1 MGKSNWEGNGTINP
15 FTLLGGEK
23 MIRVLIADDHHV
35 VRRGLLFFLKTQKD
49 IEVIGEAK
57 NGIEAVELVES
68 LQPDIVL
75 MDLVMPE
82 MDGIQATKKI
92 KAKWPNVAI
101 LMLTSFSDKDHVL
114 PAIEAG
120 AAGYQ
125 LKDIEPD
132 ELVNAIRQIIRGE
145 NIIHPAATSQLEEV
159 LREEENLPHVKNPLT
174 PRERDV
180 LAELTKGKSNREIAS
195 SLFVT
200 EKTVKTHISNIF
212 TKLEVQDRT
221 QAALYAVKHG
231 LTEGSGL

>member
-1 MGKSNWEGNGTINP
+1 MK
-15 FTLLGGEK
+15 
-23 MIRVLIADDHHV
+23 VLIADDHHV

-49 IEVIGEAK
+49 IEVVGEAA
-57 NGIEAVELVES
+57 NGAEAVEMAGE

-82 MDGIQATKKI
+82 MDGIQATRKI
-92 KAKWPNVAI
+92 KEAHPHIII
-101 LMLTSFSDKDHVL
+101 LMLTSFSDRDHIV

-132 ELVNAIRQIIRGE
+132 ELVESLRSLMRGE
-145 NIIHPAATSQLEEV
+145 NTLHPKASSELAKAPADP
-159 LREEENLPHVKNPLT
+159 LPHMLHPLT
-174 PRERDV
+174 PREAEV
-180 LAELTKGKSNREIAS
+180 LAELTKGKSNREVAS
-195 SLFVT
+195 ALFVT

-212 TKLEVQDRT
+212 IKLEVQDRT

-231 LTEGSGL
+231 LTETAN

>member
-1 MGKSNWEGNGTINP
+1 
-15 FTLLGGEK
+15 

-49 IEVIGEAK
+49 FEVIGEAK
-57 NGIEAVELVES
+57 NGLEAVELVES

-75 MDLVMPE
+75 MDLVMPD

-92 KAKWPNVAI
+92 KAKWPQVHI

-132 ELVNAIRQIIRGE
+132 ELANSIRQIIMGE
-145 NIIHPAATSQLEEV
+145 NIIHPAATTQLEET
-159 LREEENLPHVKNPLT
+159 LREEENLPHVKNALT

-212 TKLEVQDRT
+212 TKLDVQDRT

-231 LTEGSGL
+231 LTEGSETL

>member
-1 MGKSNWEGNGTINP
+1 
-15 FTLLGGEK
+15 

-49 IEVIGEAK
+49 IEVVGEAK
-57 NGIEAVELVES
+57 NGLEAVQLVET
-68 LQPDIVL
+68 LTPDIVL

-82 MDGIQATKKI
+82 MDGIQATKRI
-92 KAKWPNVAI
+92 KEQWPNIYV
-101 LMLTSFSDKDHVL
+101 LMLTSFSDRDHVL

-120 AAGYQ
+120 ASGYQ

-132 ELVNAIRQIIRGE
+132 ELVESIRTIMRGE
-145 NIIHPAATSQLEEV
+145 NMLHPEATTTLEEG
-159 LREEENLPHVKNPLT
+159 LREEENKLHIQNPLT
-174 PRERDV
+174 PREQDV

-212 TKLEVQDRT
+212 TKLNVQDRT

-231 LTEGSGL
+231 LTEGSGK

>member
-1 MGKSNWEGNGTINP
+1 
-15 FTLLGGEK
+15 
-23 MIRVLIADDHHV
+23 MIKVLIADDHHV

-49 IEVIGEAK
+49 IEVIGEAC
-57 NGIEAVELVES
+57 NGKEAVALTTELH
-68 LQPDIVL
+68 PDIVL

-82 MDGIQATKKI
+82 MDGIQATKRI
-92 KAKWPNVAI
+92 KAKFPDIHI
-101 LMLTSFSDKDHVL
+101 LMLTSFSDRDHVV

-132 ELVNAIRQIIRGE
+132 ELVLTIRRIIAGE
-145 NIIHPAATSQLEEV
+145 NIMHPQATTQLIRNREMMEE
-159 LREEENLPHVKNPLT
+159 LPHVKHPLT
-174 PRERDV
+174 PREQDV
-180 LAELTKGKSNREIAS
+180 LAELTKGKSNKEIAS

-212 TKLEVQDRT
+212 AKLEVQDRT

-231 LTEGSGL
+231 LTESSET

>member
-1 MGKSNWEGNGTINP
+1 
-15 FTLLGGEK
+15 

-49 IEVIGEAK
+49 MDVVGEAT
-57 NGIEAVELVES
+57 NGREAVELTAE
-68 LQPDIVL
+68 LRPDVVL
-75 MDLVMPE
+75 MDLVMPI

-92 KAKWPNVAI
+92 KSQYPQTQV
-101 LMLTSFSDKDHVL
+101 LMLTSFSDRDHVI

-120 AAGYQ
+120 ASGYQ

-132 ELVNAIRQIIRGE
+132 DLVEAIRKLMRGE
-145 NIIHPAATSQLEEV
+145 NTLHPQATSQLMKESEPQI
-159 LREEENLPHVKNPLT
+159 ELPHKLYPLT
-174 PRERDV
+174 PREQDV
-180 LAELTKGKSNREIAS
+180 LSELTKGKSNKEIAS

-212 TKLEVQDRT
+212 SKLLVQDRT

-231 LTEGSGL
+231 LTDPS

>member
-1 MGKSNWEGNGTINP
+1 
-15 FTLLGGEK
+15 

-49 IEVIGEAK
+49 MDVVGEAT
-57 NGIEAVELVES
+57 NGKEAVELTA
-68 LQPDIVL
+68 LLRPDVVL
-75 MDLVMPE
+75 MDLVMPI

-92 KAKWPNVAI
+92 KAKYPQTQV
-101 LMLTSFSDKDHVL
+101 LMLTSFSDRDHVI

-132 ELVNAIRQIIRGE
+132 DLVESIRTLMRGE
-145 NIIHPAATSQLEEV
+145 NTLHPQATSQLMKE
-159 LREEENLPHVKNPLT
+159 REPQIEPPHKLYPLT
-174 PRERDV
+174 PREQDV
-180 LAELTKGKSNREIAS
+180 LSELTKGKSNKEIATA
-195 SLFVT
+195 LFVT

-212 TKLEVQDRT
+212 SKLLVQDRT

-231 LTEGSGL
+231 LTEPRSM

>member
-1 MGKSNWEGNGTINP
+1 
-15 FTLLGGEK
+15 

-35 VRRGLLFFLKTQKD
+35 VRRGLMVFLKTQKD
-49 IEVIGEAK
+49 IEVVGEAK
-57 NGIEAVELVES
+57 NGIEAVELAES
-68 LQPDIVL
+68 LQPDIIL

-82 MDGIQATKKI
+82 LDGIGATKRITEKFP
-92 KAKWPNVAI
+92 KMPV
-101 LMLTSFSDKDHVL
+101 LMLTSFSDRDHVV
-114 PAIEAG
+114 PAMEAG
-120 AAGYQ
+120 AVGYQ

-132 ELVNAIRQIIRGE
+132 DLVITIRQIMNGE
-145 NIIHPAATSQLEEV
+145 RSVHPAVTDQLEQNVAEQES
-159 LREEENLPHVKNPLT
+159 LAHNRHPLT
-174 PRERDV
+174 PREQDV

-231 LTEGSGL
+231 LTEGSGVQ

>member
-1 MGKSNWEGNGTINP
+1 
-15 FTLLGGEK
+15 

-57 NGIEAVELVES
+57 NGFEAVELVES

-145 NIIHPAATSQLEEV
+145 NIIHPVATSQLEEV

>member
-1 MGKSNWEGNGTINP
+1 
-15 FTLLGGEK
+15 

-49 IEVIGEAK
+49 IEVVGEAK
-57 NGIEAVELVES
+57 NGLEAIEQVEK

-82 MDGIQATKKI
+82 LDGIQATERIKKQ
-92 KAKWPNVAI
+92 WPAI
-101 LMLTSFSDKDHVL
+101 HVLMLTSFSDKDHVL
-114 PAIEAG
+114 PALKAG

-132 ELVNAIRQIIRGE
+132 ELVESIRTIMKGE
-145 NIIHPAATSQLEEV
+145 QLIHPDATTSLEKSRLEE
-159 LREEENLPHVKNPLT
+159 EQLPHVQHPLT
-174 PRERDV
+174 PREQDV

-212 TKLEVQDRT
+212 TKLSVQDRT

-231 LTEGSGL
+231 LTEGSGLD

>member
-1 MGKSNWEGNGTINP
+1 
-15 FTLLGGEK
+15 

-49 IEVIGEAK
+49 IEVVGEAK
-57 NGIEAVELVES
+57 NGLEAVELVAS
-68 LQPDIVL
+68 LKPDIVL

-92 KAKWPNVAI
+92 KKQWPTIQI

-114 PAIEAG
+114 PALQAG
-120 AAGYQ
+120 ASGYQ

-132 ELVNAIRQIIRGE
+132 ELVESIRTIMRGE
-145 NIIHPAATSQLEEV
+145 HTIHPEATTQLEEG
-159 LREEENLPHVKNPLT
+159 ENLPHVLNPLT
-174 PRERDV
+174 PREQDV

-231 LTEGSGL
+231 LTEGSGQQ

>member
-1 MGKSNWEGNGTINP
+1 
-15 FTLLGGEK
+15 

-49 IEVIGEAK
+49 IEVVGEAA
-57 NGIEAVELVES
+57 NGREAVELTAE
-68 LQPDIVL
+68 LAPDIVL

-82 MDGIQATKKI
+82 MDGIQATKNI
-92 KAKWPNVAI
+92 KAQFPNVHV
-101 LMLTSFSDKDHVL
+101 LMLTSFSDRDHVV

-132 ELVNAIRQIIRGE
+132 ELVEAIRKIIAGE
-145 NIIHPAATSQLEEV
+145 NIMHPDASEQLAEAEK
-159 LREEENLPHVKNPLT
+159 EEESLPHVQHPLT

-212 TKLEVQDRT
+212 AKLAVQDRT
-221 QAALYAVKHG
+221 QAALYAVKHN
-231 LTEGSGL
+231 LTEPSGQS

>member
-1 MGKSNWEGNGTINP
+1 
-15 FTLLGGEK
+15 

-49 IEVIGEAK
+49 IEVVGEAK
-57 NGIEAVELVES
+57 NGLEAIEMVDGLK
-68 LQPDIVL
+68 PDIVL

-82 MDGIQATKKI
+82 MDGIQATKSI
-92 KAKWPNVAI
+92 KAKWPDVQV

-120 AAGYQ
+120 ASGYQ

-132 ELVNAIRQIIRGE
+132 ELVESIRLIMRGE
-145 NIIHPAATSQLEEV
+145 HTIHPEATTQLEEG
-159 LREEENLPHVKNPLT
+159 LREEENLPHVLNPLT
-174 PRERDV
+174 PREQDV

-231 LTEGSGL
+231 LTVGSGKA

>member
-1 MGKSNWEGNGTINP
+1 
-15 FTLLGGEK
+15 

-49 IEVIGEAK
+49 MDVVGEAT
-57 NGIEAVELVES
+57 NGKEAVELTAK
-68 LQPDIVL
+68 LRPDVVL
-75 MDLVMPE
+75 MDLVMPI

-92 KAKWPNVAI
+92 KAQYPQTQV
-101 LMLTSFSDKDHVL
+101 LMLTSFSDRDHVI

-132 ELVNAIRQIIRGE
+132 DLVESIRKLMRGE
-145 NIIHPAATSQLEEV
+145 NTLHPQATSQLMKV
-159 LREEENLPHVKNPLT
+159 REPQIEPPHKLYPLT
-174 PRERDV
+174 PREQDV
-180 LAELTKGKSNREIAS
+180 LSELTKGKSNKEIAS
-195 SLFVT
+195 ALFVT

-212 TKLEVQDRT
+212 SKLLVQDRT

-231 LTEGSGL
+231 LTEPSSL

>member
-1 MGKSNWEGNGTINP
+1 
-15 FTLLGGEK
+15 
-23 MIRVLIADDHHV
+23 MIRVLIADDHHI
-35 VRRGLLFFLKTQKD
+35 VRRGLIVFLKTQKD
-49 IEVIGEAK
+49 IEVVGEAK
-57 NGIEAVELVES
+57 NGLEAIELVES
-68 LQPDIVL
+68 LMPDVVL

-92 KAKWPNVAI
+92 KEQWSDVEV

-132 ELVNAIRQIIRGE
+132 DLVTAIRKIMLGE
-145 NIIHPAATSQLEEV
+145 SIMHPVATNQLEESI
-159 LREEENLPHVKNPLT
+159 REEENLPHIKNPLT

-212 TKLEVQDRT
+212 NKLQVQDRT
-221 QAALYAVKHG
+221 QAALYAVKYN
-231 LTEGSGL
+231 LTEGSGLQ

>member
-1 MGKSNWEGNGTINP
+1 
-15 FTLLGGEK
+15 

-35 VRRGLLFFLKTQKD
+35 VRRGLLVFLKTQKD
-49 IEVIGEAK
+49 IEVVGEAK
-57 NGIEAVELVES
+57 NGLEAVQLVES

-92 KAKWPNVAI
+92 KSKWPNVEI

-132 ELVNAIRQIIRGE
+132 DLVSSIRQIMHGE
-145 NIIHPAATSQLEEV
+145 NIMHPTATYQLEEK
-159 LREEENLPHVKNPLT
+159 LREEENLPHIKNPLT
-174 PRERDV
+174 PREHDV
-180 LAELTKGKSNREIAS
+180 LAELTKGKSNKEIAS

-212 TKLEVQDRT
+212 IKLQVQDRT

-231 LTEGSGL
+231 LTEGSNID

>member
-1 MGKSNWEGNGTINP
+1 
-15 FTLLGGEK
+15 

-49 IEVIGEAK
+49 IEVVGEAK
-57 NGIEAVELVES
+57 NGMEAVQLVKEV
-68 LQPDIVL
+68 QPDVVL

-82 MDGIQATKKI
+82 MDGIQATKRI
-92 KAKWPNVAI
+92 KALYPAI
-101 LMLTSFSDKDHVL
+101 KVLMLTSFADKDHVL
-114 PAIEAG
+114 PAIDAG
-120 AAGYQ
+120 ASGYQ

-132 ELVNAIRQIIRGE
+132 DLVHTIRQIMRGE
-145 NIIHPAATSQLEEV
+145 NMLHPEATTQLEEG
-159 LREEENLPHVKNPLT
+159 LLEEKQKLHVVNPLT
-174 PRERDV
+174 PREQDV

-212 TKLEVQDRT
+212 AKLQVQDRT

-231 LTEGSGL
+231 LTEGSGQV

>member
-1 MGKSNWEGNGTINP
+1 
-15 FTLLGGEK
+15 
-23 MIRVLIADDHHV
+23 MIKVLIADDHHV

-49 IEVIGEAK
+49 IEVIGEAS
-57 NGIEAVELVES
+57 NGKEAVELATN

-75 MDLVMPE
+75 MDLVMPI
-82 MDGIQATKKI
+82 MDGIEATRRI
-92 KAKWPNVAI
+92 KSVYPHIHI
-101 LMLTSFSDKDHVL
+101 LMLTSFSDRDHIV

-132 ELVNAIRQIIRGE
+132 ELVATIRKIIAGE
-145 NIIHPAATSQLEEV
+145 NSMHPEVTTQLDINHDTMS
-159 LREEENLPHVKNPLT
+159 NLPHTLHPLT
-174 PRERDV
+174 RRERDV
-180 LAELTKGKSNREIAS
+180 LAELTKGKSNKEIAS

-221 QAALYAVKHG
+221 QAALYAVKYG
-231 LTEGSGL
+231 LTDN

>member
-1 MGKSNWEGNGTINP
+1 
-15 FTLLGGEK
+15 

-57 NGIEAVELVES
+57 NGVEAVTLVEQ
-68 LQPDIVL
+68 LKPDIVL

-82 MDGIQATKKI
+82 MDGIQATKRI
-92 KAKWPNVAI
+92 KAKWPSVNV
-101 LMLTSFSDKDHVL
+101 LMLTSFSDKDHVK
-114 PAIEAG
+114 PALDAG
-120 AAGYQ
+120 ASGYQ

-132 ELVNAIRQIIRGE
+132 DLVDSIRQIMRGE
-145 NIIHPAATSQLEEV
+145 HTIHPEATSQLEESI
-159 LREEENLPHVKNPLT
+159 REEESLLHLVNPLT
-174 PRERDV
+174 PREQDV

-212 TKLEVQDRT
+212 TKLQVQDRT

-231 LTEGSGL
+231 LTEGSGK

>member
-1 MGKSNWEGNGTINP
+1 
-15 FTLLGGEK
+15 

-49 IEVIGEAK
+49 MDVIGEAT
-57 NGIEAVELVES
+57 NGQEAVDMTAS
-68 LQPDIVL
+68 LRPDIVL
-75 MDLVMPE
+75 MDLVMPI

-92 KAKWPNVAI
+92 KEQHPQTEV
-101 LMLTSFSDKDHVL
+101 LMLTSFSDRDHVI

-132 ELVNAIRQIIRGE
+132 DLVESIRKLMRGE
-145 NIIHPAATSQLEEV
+145 NTLHPRATSELMKV
-159 LREEENLPHVKNPLT
+159 REPQIEPPHKLYPLT
-174 PRERDV
+174 PREQDV
-180 LAELTKGKSNREIAS
+180 LSELTKGKSNREIAS

-212 TKLEVQDRT
+212 SKLHVQDRT

-231 LTEGSGL
+231 LTEPSGL